1 MDLDHFCYNC
11 DSVLEISGRLGMV
24 GDGGKTGAIS
34 YFGDTESAILD
45 VVNILFIYMHLLFL
59 LRYRKGDANL

>member
-1 MDLDHFCYNC
+1 MDLDHSDRNFA
-11 DSVLEISGRLGMV
+11 LMLGISGSFWMV

>member
-1 MDLDHFCYNC
+1 M
-11 DSVLEISGRLGMV
+11 LEISGSFWMV